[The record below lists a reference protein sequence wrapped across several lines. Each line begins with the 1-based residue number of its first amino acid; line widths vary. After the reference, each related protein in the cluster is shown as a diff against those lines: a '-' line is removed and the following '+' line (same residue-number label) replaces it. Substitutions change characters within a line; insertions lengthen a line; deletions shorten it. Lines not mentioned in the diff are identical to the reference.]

1 MNIPEAQSA
10 SKFALVTKKSNS
22 TVKYKVTIPGHDG
35 KRYMVLLRRISG
47 GYTGECLLDAG
58 ALGTPSTCLSATKS
72 TNGACYHIGAALLEI
87 AASAGYKLAFC
98 QNEAA
103 AKRLR
108 NLYNGIVLWYARHN
122 GNKMEWAVVYK
133 KEEK

>member
-58 ALGTPSTCLSATKS
+58 ALGTPAVCLSATKS
-72 TNGACYHIGAALLEI
+72 TNSACYHISAALLAV

-122 GNKMEWAVVYK
+122 GNKVEWAVVYK
-133 KEEK
+133 KEKK